1 MEIPQYLRWF
11 VRGILLLLI
20 IGLGAN
26 YLIQHA
32 LLSLPRQKASHAA
45 PKGPPAN
52 EASFRSALEAGT
64 RAFNDGHYSDALD
77 RFLDAEHTAVQLSV
91 D

>member
-1 MEIPQYLRWF
+1 MDILDSNCAVSPEFMEIPQY
-11 VRGILLLLI
+11 
-20 IGLGAN
+20 
-26 YLIQHA
+26 
-32 LLSLPRQKASHAA
+32 LSLPRQKASHAA